1 MGQTEGSGRHPL
13 VSVILTYYD
22 HAEYLPE
29 TLQSLGAQTFT
40 DFEVI
45 LVDDRGKANAGC
57 QLPIGERSFPITL
70 LENKNNLGLPSSR
83 NAGVELSS
91 GRYLIFLDSDDCLDP
106 LFLEE
111 TIKETIAKNADGI
124 YTLVQ
129 LFGDSTYLWEP
140 EC

>member
-45 LVDDRGKANAGC
+45 LVDDRGKSNAGSSLTIAD
-57 QLPIGERSFPITL
+57 QPFPVKL
-70 LENKNNLGLPSSR
+70 LENETNLGLPSSR
-83 NAGVELSS
+83 NAGAGLSS
-91 GRYLIFLDSDDCLDP
+91 GHYLVFLDSDDCLDP
-106 LFLEE
+106 L
-111 TIKETIAKNADGI
+111 
-124 YTLVQ
+124 
-129 LFGDSTYLWEP
+129 
-140 EC
+140 